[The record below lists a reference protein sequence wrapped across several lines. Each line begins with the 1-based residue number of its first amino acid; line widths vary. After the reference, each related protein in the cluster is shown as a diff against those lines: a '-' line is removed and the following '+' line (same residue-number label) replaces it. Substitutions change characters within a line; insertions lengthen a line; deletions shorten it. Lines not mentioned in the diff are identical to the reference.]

1 MEETNRD
8 RWDRLLSNR
17 RVRLAADGAVEL
29 AGPHRPDVRS
39 PYEIDYERVIFASPF
54 RRLARK
60 TQVHPFSE
68 VDHVH
73 NRLTHSLEV
82 SSVGHTLAREIG
94 AFLVAR
100 GDLPPERIGHVCWT
114 VQAAGLAHDIG
125 NPPYGHS
132 GEAAIQAWAEKLA
145 GGLGDDPVWNDFRF
159 FDGNAQ
165 TFRLMSR
172 PDLRDTS
179 YFRLTAASLGALVKY
194 PRLASGFPRDYAGR
208 CKMAAFTTEEAIFR
222 AVWDELGL
230 VRPDGSFMRHPLSFL
245 SEAADDICYRIA
257 DFEDAVLMGLLSYEE
272 VSAIFL
278 KAIPED
284 MRADNVG
291 QPIQRLRALAIHH
304 LIRAFVAQFEGHY
317 GEIMDGS
324 FAGDLRSCLTG
335 AEGEALDDIQRR
347 YDVLFSNHRK
357 VISEIGSYS
366 QFNFILTHYLHFL
379 QKVAV
384 ERCQS
389 FDDLPAIVRHLV
401 QLAWDRPY
409 FEAHRHESLAWWAH
423 AVLDFVVGMTDD
435 YINAL
440 AHRLGA

>member
-1 MEETNRD
+1 MLMSRMEK
-8 RWDRLLSNR
+8 WDRLLSNK

-29 AGPHRPDVRS
+29 SGPHRPDVRS
-39 PYEIDYERVIFASPF
+39 PYEIDYERVVFASPF

-73 NRLTHSLEV
+73 NRLTHSIEV
-82 SSVGHTLAREIG
+82 ASVGHTLAREVG
-94 AFLVAR
+94 SFLVER
-100 GDLPPERIGHVCWT
+100 GDLPPERVGHVCWT

-145 GGLGDDPVWNDFRF
+145 NELGDDPVWNDFRF

-165 TFRLMSR
+165 TFRMMSR

-179 YFRLTAASLGALVKY
+179 YFRLTAAALGTLVKY
-194 PRLASGFPRDYAGR
+194 PRLASHFPKGYAGQR
-208 CKMAAFTTEEAIFR
+208 KMAAFTSEETIFR

-230 VRPDGSFMRHPLSFL
+230 VRPDGSFMRHPLSYL

-257 DFEDAVLMGLLSYEE
+257 DFEDAVLMGLLPYDE
-272 VSAIFL
+272 VAEIFL
-278 KAIPED
+278 KAIPSELHETN
-284 MRADNVG
+284 RG

-304 LIRAFVAQFEGHY
+304 LIRAFVAQFEEHY
-317 GEIMDGS
+317 DEIMDGT
-324 FAGDLRSCLTG
+324 FDGDLRARLTG
-335 AEGEALDDIQRR
+335 SEGESLDDIQRR
-347 YDVLFSNHRK
+347 YEVLFSNHRK
-357 VISEIGSYS
+357 VIAEIGSYS
-366 QFNFILTHYLHFL
+366 QFNFILTLFLRFL
-379 QKVAV
+379 QKVTV
-384 ERCQS
+384 ERCPS
-389 FDDLPAIVRHLV
+389 FDELPAIVRHLV
-401 QLAWDRPY
+401 QLAWDRAY
-409 FEAHRHESLAWWAH
+409 YEAHQHETRAWWAH

>member
-1 MEETNRD
+1 MEKTYKET
-8 RWDRLLSNR
+8 WDRLLSEK
-17 RVRLAADGAVEL
+17 RVRLADDGAVEL
-29 AGPHRPDVRS
+29 AGPHRPDSRS
-39 PYEIDYERVIFASPF
+39 PYEVDYERVVFASPF

-73 NRLTHSLEV
+73 NRLTHSIEV
-82 SSVGHTLAREIG
+82 SSVGYTLAREIG

-100 GDLPPERIGHVCWT
+100 GDLPSARVGHVCWT

-132 GEAAIQAWAEKLA
+132 GEAAIQAWAEKLSSE
-145 GGLGDDPVWNDFRF
+145 LGDDPVWHDFRF

-179 YFRLTAASLGALVKY
+179 YFRLTAATLGTIVKY
-194 PRLASGFPRDYAGR
+194 PRLASEFPKDYDGR
-208 CKMAAFTTEEAIFR
+208 RKMAAFTTEETIFR

-230 VRPDGSFMRHPLSFL
+230 VRPDGSFARHPLSYL

-257 DFEDAVLMGLLSYEE
+257 DFEDAVLMGLLPYEE

-304 LIRAFVAQFEGHY
+304 LIRAFVDQFEARY
-317 GEIMDGS
+317 DEIMAGT
-324 FAGDLRSCLTG
+324 FQGDLRSCLAGT
-335 AEGEALDDIQRR
+335 EGEALDDIQRR
-347 YDVLFSNHRK
+347 YEVLFSNHRK

-379 QKVAV
+379 QKAVV
-384 ERCQS
+384 ERCRS
-389 FDDLPAIVRHLV
+389 FDDLPAIMRHLV

-409 FEAHRHESLAWWAH
+409 YEAHQDEPLAWWAH

-440 AHRLGA
+440 AHRLGV